1 MANQRYAKGLIYLYL
16 TYLVVEGA
24 LRKWV
29 IPDLTT
35 ELFLLKDLLLFLGIV
50 PLLLMAGGE
59 RFRWQGSGMLF
70 LIWGG
75 WTFLITGLLVVS
87 EFSMES
93 LAGFRYYVAYLPL
106 LILVPKAFTNIYDLN
121 SFGRVYVYLAGFVCL
136 LGIVQYYSP
145 TDSLI
150 NTYAWRTLSLD
161 VASFGELERDSDIAR
176 SRITGTFSY
185 ISPYAVYLQ
194 FVFLVVLALLVQ
206 VSSQRKAT
214 FLLALAALVFINLAM
229 TGSRGPL
236 LVCSIVG
243 APLLVLALRLRRIG
257 PLPLAVLALAIA
269 AAVYIGVFELLYA
282 RNESAADAGDR
293 IAGAL
298 LGPFYTFRA
307 IDILGAGIGTT
318 FLGLGESLGTG
329 SMGTGFDEVFLD
341 RVGIELGYFP
351 YAFVLTAKISI
362 MIATLSIFI
371 RLRDPGAKAWAL
383 VSLGYQASSV
393 WQIPFYN
400 STAGAFYFFSVALF
414 PLLCAKAAAERRS
427 PRPAAAQTIG
437 RPSTG

>member
-1 MANQRYAKGLIYLYL
+1 MHSSSK
-16 TYLVVEGA
+16 
-24 LRKWV
+24 
-29 IPDLTT
+29 
-35 ELFLLKDLLLFLGIV
+35 FLL
-50 PLLLMAGGE
+50 
-59 RFRWQGSGMLF
+59 
-70 LIWGG
+70 
-75 WTFLITGLLVVS
+75 
-87 EFSMES
+87 
-93 LAGFRYYVAYLPL
+93 
-106 LILVPKAFTNIYDLN
+106 N
-121 SFGRVYVYLAGFVCL
+121 
-136 LGIVQYYSP
+136 
-145 TDSLI
+145 
-150 NTYAWRTLSLD
+150 
-161 VASFGELERDSDIAR
+161 
-176 SRITGTFSY
+176 
-185 ISPYAVYLQ
+185 
-194 FVFLVVLALLVQ
+194 
-206 VSSQRKAT
+206 AT